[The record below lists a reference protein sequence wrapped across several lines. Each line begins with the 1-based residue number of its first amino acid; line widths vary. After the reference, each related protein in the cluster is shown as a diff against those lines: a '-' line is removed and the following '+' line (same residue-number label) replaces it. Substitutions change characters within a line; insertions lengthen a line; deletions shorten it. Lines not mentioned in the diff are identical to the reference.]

1 MIMKTKKISLLVAML
16 SCIIPGCFI
25 FSSEGE
31 LLYTKG
37 KYTIRKK
44 NLMSYYKASPDL
56 FVATEKG
63 EVKIN
68 LNGFGNIEIPQ
79 EKITGIEIKEINND
93 SIQIYFT
100 ATDTQLLIKNEII
113 GVNIKYAVD
122 SIQAMK

>member
-1 MIMKTKKISLLVAML
+1 MKTKKIILLAVLL
-16 SCIIPGCFI
+16 SAILPGCFI

-56 FVATEKG
+56 FVTTEKG

-68 LNGFGNIEIPQ
+68 LNGFGKTEIAQ
-79 EKITGIEIKEINND
+79 EKITGIEIKEINED

-100 ATDTQLLIKNEII
+100 ATDTQLLIKNETI
-113 GVNIKYAVD
+113 GVNVKYAVD
-122 SIQAMK
+122 SIQALK